1 MSISLVKNIVVA
13 VNGSQ
18 SSIHAAMYGIILAKQ
33 LKLNLKFVYVVDTA
47 TIKRLTM
54 GHFLVADESE
64 MYEKSLTSDGE
75 KYIDYVIEL
84 AEAKGLKAKGEIRK
98 GSVCLEVVNCVKETE
113 AELLILGGEKGVSAK
128 SYSWEN
134 TDNSLSLAN
143 REIIANAPCSVIVVK
158 DPDIEIQYKHLQ

>member
-75 KYIDYVIEL
+75 NILIM
-84 AEAKGLKAKGEIRK
+84 
-98 GSVCLEVVNCVKETE
+98 
-113 AELLILGGEKGVSAK
+113 LL
-128 SYSWEN
+128 N
-134 TDNSLSLAN
+134 
-143 REIIANAPCSVIVVK
+143 
-158 DPDIEIQYKHLQ
+158 LQKQRG

>member
-1 MSISLVKNIVVA
+1 MAKTFFKKIIVA
-13 VNGSQ
+13 INGNQ
-18 SSIHAAMYGIILAKQ
+18 SSIHAAMYAIMMARVYHLSV
-33 LKLNLKFVYVVDTA
+33 KFVYVVDTA

-84 AEAKGLKAKGEIRK
+84 AEAKGLKTKGEIRK

-158 DPDIEIQYKHLQ
+158 DPDIEIQYKHL

>member
-33 LKLNLKFVYVVDTA
+33 MKINLKFVYVVDTA
-47 TIKRLTM
+47 TIKRLTL
-54 GHFLVADESE
+54 GHFLVSDESS
-64 MYEKSLTSDGE
+64 MYEKSLTTDGE
-75 KYIDYVIEL
+75 KYIDYVMKL
-84 AEAKGLKAKGEIRK
+84 AEAKGVKAKGELRK

-113 AELLILGGEKGVSAK
+113 AEMLLLGGEQGINTK

-134 TDNSLSLAN
+134 TNSSLSLAN
-143 REIIANAPCSVIVVK
+143 REIIANAPCSVLVVK
-158 DPDIEIQYKHLQ
+158 DPEIEHHYKHI